1 MNEQNLIPGAH
12 KLTVEEQSRGGNS
25 SARSR
30 RRKRD
35 MKAKMKMLLSLPCSD
50 TEEWN
55 EASAMGVDMSE
66 IDNETVML
74 IGLLKQ
80 AKIGNVQA
88 VREVRNIVGT
98 DNSSAELEIK
108 KKELKLKEDAVSVS
122 EASPEASIAEAWIE
136 SVLGGDENEE

>member
-25 SARSR
+25 SAQSR

-50 TEEWN
+50 TEDWDEV
-55 EASAMGVDMSE
+55 SAMGVDISE
-66 IDNETVML
+66 IDNETIML
-74 IGLLKQ
+74 IGLFKQ
-80 AKIGNVQA
+80 AKEGNVQA
-88 VREVRNIVGT
+88 VKEIRNILGK

-108 KKELKLKEDAVSVS
+108 KKELKIKEDSVKKNT
-122 EASPEASIAEAWIE
+122 PE
-136 SVLGGDENEE
+136 VTEEPMLYKALMEDD